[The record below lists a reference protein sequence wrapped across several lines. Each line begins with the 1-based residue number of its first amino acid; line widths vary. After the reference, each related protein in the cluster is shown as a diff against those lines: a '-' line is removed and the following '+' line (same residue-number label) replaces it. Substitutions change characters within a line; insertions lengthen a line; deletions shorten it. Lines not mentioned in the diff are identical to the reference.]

1 MFQSTLG
8 SQGKLMLLLQE
19 IFLKWAIPGLFFVY
33 FCLLMQTLQ
42 FLQQINM
49 KKCPTSMWRWD
60 LNPWPLKHES
70 PLITTRP
77 GFQLLQEY
85 LSPRLLRN
93 RPIWSHCPPITF
105 WIEKGLPW
113 GHIWGRPDDG
123 IENFGLEHWQPM
135 S

>member
-60 LNPWPLKHES
+60 LNP
-70 PLITTRP
+70 
-77 GFQLLQEY
+77 
-85 LSPRLLRN
+85 
-93 RPIWSHCPPITF
+93 
-105 WIEKGLPW
+105 
-113 GHIWGRPDDG
+113 
-123 IENFGLEHWQPM
+123 
-135 S
+135 